1 MVDDIVRV
9 LVLQSV
15 RLVADGAQLLPRAQS
30 GGGGHGDAGVDAA
43 LQARHADH
51 EELVE
56 VVREDRGEA
65 RALDDRQVLVLGEL
79 EDALVELQPA
89 QFAVEEA
96 VVRQRFFASLK
107 LALVVLIGLGD
118 MLSYLAAQ
126 NRLRGC
132 VKNLC
137 HGSLLYP

>member
-1 MVDDIVRV
+1 MPVSMR
-9 LVLQSV
+9 
-15 RLVADGAQLLPRAQS
+15 
-30 GGGGHGDAGVDAA
+30 
-43 LQARHADH
+43 RHADH
-51 EELVE
+51 EELIE
-56 VVREDRGEA
+56 VVREDRREA
-65 RALDDRQVLVLGEL
+65 CALDDRQVLVLGKF

-89 QFAVEEA
+89 QLAVEEA
-96 VVRQRFFASLK
+96 VVRQWLFADLK

-137 HGSLLYP
+137 HTFLLYPEVAGMSCATQQN